1 VLKCLPSSWRW
12 KDTLLELNIVNAQ
25 LGLKKVSASGL
36 SRIRNDSF
44 ADYSPKSRGD
54 NFARCG
60 QCDRL
65 KKLRA
70 ACTRGSHSAVFW
82 TKQLEAHGQAQRAHR
97 ELYYAN
103 RNLSKSEPSKVLTII
118 HDKMDH
124 SKTACPHF
132 SHKNKAVDSFMKLPV
147 AVTRMIAHG
156 HGDVRYA
163 HYGLDIC
170 PSDSNHTVGSI
181 AKLLRD
187 LESPPMYSTRQMF
200 VGGGSSPLFQALL
213 TGAAICEGSLPP
225 PPGSRVEAAT
235 LPPVLNMQLD
245 NACSDNKNRYVFSFF
260 SLLVHKGVFRE
271 VYVNFLLVGHT
282 HEDIDAMF
290 GRWSCRLR
298 ENDYPTL
305 PILMKSFM
313 DAETEPII
321 PHLIEEVPN
330 FKEFVDGY
338 LCSGNDAL

>member
-1 VLKCLPSSWRW
+1 MLEQSADHMPHKTTTLETGEKVVSKCLLSSWRW
-12 KDTLLELNIVNAQ
+12 KDSLPKLNIVNAQ
-25 LGLKKVSASGL
+25 LGLNKVSTSGL
-36 SRIRNDSF
+36 SRIRNESF
-44 ADYSPKSRGD
+44 AEHSPKSRGD

-60 QCDRL
+60 QCDKL

-70 ACTRGSHSAVFW
+70 ACTRGSRAIVLW
-82 TKQLEAHGQAQRAHR
+82 TKKLEAHGQAQRAQR

-147 AVTRMIAHG
+147 AVTGRIAHG

-163 HYGLDIC
+163 HYGLDIY

-187 LESPPMYSTRQMF
+187 LESPPVYSTWQMF

-213 TGAAICEGSLPP
+213 TG
-225 PPGSRVEAAT
+225 V
-235 LPPVLNMQLD
+235 
-245 NACSDNKNRYVFSFF
+245 
-260 SLLVHKGVFRE
+260 
-271 VYVNFLLVGHT
+271 
-282 HEDIDAMF
+282 AM
-290 GRWSCRLR
+290 
-298 ENDYPTL
+298 
-305 PILMKSFM
+305 
-313 DAETEPII
+313 
-321 PHLIEEVPN
+321 
-330 FKEFVDGY
+330 
-338 LCSGNDAL
+338 